1 MYTANM
7 SQPCFE
13 DYLAMSLKLWVGH
26 ASGWSETPLPLQG
39 ALHHAVF
46 GGGARLRPRLCLA
59 VASAY
64 GASAHP
70 VALASAAA
78 IEFLHSASLVHDDLP
93 CFDDAATRRGKP
105 SVHRAFGES
114 IALLAGD
121 SLIMAAFAILVRAT
135 RRYPRRA
142 SRAMRELA
150 RAGRLLVAGQA
161 LESCP
166 NVDLAIYHRQKT
178 GALFE
183 AATICGAVAAGAPL
197 RGWREVGKHVGLAY
211 QLADDMA
218 DAKTDDKQPN
228 VIRFGD
234 IGDPQVRLRG
244 LLDGA
249 RAAVPPTKSAP
260 KAIGLWFDKLTQQIL
275 AA

>member
-1 MYTANM
+1 MM
-7 SQPCFE
+7 SQPSFE
-13 DYLAMSLKLWVGH
+13 DYLAVSLDLWVRR
-26 ASGWSETPLPLQG
+26 ASGWAETPRPLQR
-39 ALHHAVF
+39 AMRHAVF
-46 GGGARLRPRLCLA
+46 GGGARLRPHLCMA
-59 VASAY
+59 VAAAY
-64 GASAHP
+64 GAATHP
-70 VALASAAA
+70 VAYAAAAA

-105 SVHRAFGES
+105 TVHRAYGES
-114 IALLAGD
+114 TALLTGD
-121 SLIMAAFAILVRAT
+121 SLIVAAFAILARAT

-142 SRAMRELA
+142 SRAMREVA

-166 NVDLAIYHRQKT
+166 TVDLTVYHRQKT

-183 AATICGAVAAGAPL
+183 AATICGAVAAGASP

-218 DAKTDDKQPN
+218 DAEVDHNQPN
-228 VIRFGD
+228 VIRLGG
-234 IGDPQVRLRG
+234 IGDPQVRLRR
-244 LLDGA
+244 LLDDA
-249 RAAVPPTKSAP
+249 RAAVPPTELAP
-260 KAIGLWFDKLTQQIL
+260 TAIGLWFDKLTQQIL